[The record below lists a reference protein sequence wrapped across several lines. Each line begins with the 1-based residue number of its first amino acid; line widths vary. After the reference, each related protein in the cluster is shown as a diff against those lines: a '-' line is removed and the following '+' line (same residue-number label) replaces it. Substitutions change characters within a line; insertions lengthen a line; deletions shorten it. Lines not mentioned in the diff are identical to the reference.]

1 MANIVYLDIDQGSDF
16 SSEISLEN
24 DDDTPIDLRS
34 FNVYSQFRKNYNSTV
49 GYQFDAVISNAI
61 QGKIMLSL
69 SGTASSAIRPG
80 RYLYDVE
87 IVDIVNSRK
96 TRVIE
101 GIITINAEITKIP

>member
-1 MANIVYLDIDQGSDF
+1 MANTVYLDIDQGSDF
-16 SSEISLEN
+16 TSEITLQN
-24 DDDTPIDLRS
+24 NDDTPIDLQGFS
-34 FNVYSQFRKNYNSTV
+34 VYSQFRKNYNSTV
-49 GYQFDAVISNAI
+49 GYTFVATISNAT
-61 QGKIMLSL
+61 QGKIRLSL

-87 IVDIVNSRK
+87 IIGNTDNKK